1 MNSSLWS
8 ADRMTHI
15 KIIATSLVM
24 TAVVVVAVGSI
35 LRTADSSSN
44 SARNYVERAPIV
56 AGKPVTFSA
65 TDNSTIR

>member
-24 TAVVVVAVGSI
+24 TAVVVVAAGSI
-35 LRTADSSSN
+35 LRTSDTIPTDN
-44 SARNYVERAPIV
+44 RPII
-56 AGKPVTFSA
+56 AGNPVTFSA
-65 TDNSTIR
+65 TDTSTIR

>member
-24 TAVVVVAVGSI
+24 TAVLVVAVGSI
-35 LRTADSSSN
+35 LRTSDSGSVGSGP
-44 SARNYVERAPIV
+44 VV
-56 AGKPVTFSA
+56 AGKPITFSA
-65 TDNSTIR
+65 SDNSTIR

>member
-24 TAVVVVAVGSI
+24 TAVVIVAVGSI
-35 LRTADSSSN
+35 LRTSASN
-44 SARNYVERAPIV
+44 PDGARNYVERAPIV
-56 AGKPVTFSA
+56 AGKPVTLSV
-65 TDNSTIR
+65 TTSSTIR

>member
-24 TAVVVVAVGSI
+24 TAVVVVAAGSI
-35 LRTADSSSN
+35 LRTSDTVPTDN
-44 SARNYVERAPIV
+44 RPII

>member
-24 TAVVVVAVGSI
+24 TAVLIVAVGSI
-35 LRTADSSSN
+35 LRTSDTVPTDN
-44 SARNYVERAPIV
+44 RPLI

-65 TDNSTIR
+65 TDSSTVR

>member
-24 TAVVVVAVGSI
+24 TAVVVVVVGGI
-35 LRTADSSSN
+35 LRTSGSGPVG
-44 SARNYVERAPIV
+44 SATIV

-65 TDNSTIR
+65 SDNSTIR